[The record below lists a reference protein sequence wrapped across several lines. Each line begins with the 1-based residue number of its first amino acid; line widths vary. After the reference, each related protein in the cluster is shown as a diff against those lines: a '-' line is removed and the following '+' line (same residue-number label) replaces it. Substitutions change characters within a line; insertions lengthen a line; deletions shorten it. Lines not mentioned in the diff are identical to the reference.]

1 MLGRLCTV
9 STDGDQ
15 NDLSAGNSNGMGK
28 GLSDYACHECG
39 GQRYH
44 LVFRVEALSRHV
56 TLSIVCDVCS
66 VRTPLLHDPLAGE
79 KRYARDKQFV
89 TPQS

>member
-1 MLGRLCTV
+1 MLGRFCTV

-15 NDLSAGNSNGMGK
+15 NALSTGNSTGMAK

-44 LVFRVEALSRHV
+44 LVFRVEALSQRV
-56 TLSIVCDVCS
+56 TLSIACEVCS
-66 VRTPLLHDPLAGE
+66 ARTPLLHDPLAPE
-79 KRYARDKQFV
+79 KRYTREMVTDK
-89 TPQS
+89 

>member
-1 MLGRLCTV
+1 MLGRFCTV

-15 NDLSAGNSNGMGK
+15 NAFSTGNSNGMGK

-44 LVFRVEALSRHV
+44 LVFRVEALSQRV
-56 TLSIVCDVCS
+56 TLSVVCDSCS
-66 VRTPLLHDPLAGE
+66 VRTPLPHDPLARKKKNTHE
-79 KRYARDKQFV
+79 MVMDK
-89 TPQS
+89 